1 MSEITKIDSN
11 PDSPYGQIHSNEFKV
26 NSKPDTR
33 LWIVDNFYE
42 DPDAVRAYALKTIL
56 F

>member
-33 LWIVDNFYE
+33 LWIVDNFM
-42 DPDAVRAYALKTIL
+42 KTL
-56 F
+56 MLLEHML